1 MKPITLHPLHL
12 PPITFPRWGWRL
24 FVVAVAALGCLPAVI
39 VRYQI
44 QATLE
49 EFDANRVRDVRQV
62 REALADASR
71 RIHREPGEDRER
83 ESVVL
88 R

>member
-1 MKPITLHPLHL
+1 MKPITMHPLHL
-12 PPITFPRWGWRL
+12 PPITFPRWGWWL

-44 QATLE
+44 QATLD

-62 REALADASR
+62 RDTLADATHRIR
-71 RIHREPGEDRER
+71 REQGAGRER